1 MTVIPQNYKGSSKR
15 ERVEDMFDR
24 IAPKYDLLNK
34 VLSVGIDKGW
44 RKKMVAELKPLQPK
58 TMLDIATGTADVAIA
73 CMQLQPSHITG
84 VDISALMLA
93 EGQKKIEGLGFAKQ
107 ITLQQA
113 DSESL
118 PFEDNSFDAITVAFG
133 VRNFQNLD
141 KGLSEMFRVL
151 KPNGKVVILEFSQ
164 PEKFPIKQFYNFYS
178 KYILPTIGQLVSKER
193 AAYEYLPESVAAFP
207 YGQEFVKIMNR
218 NNFVNSKCVPLT
230 FGIASIY
237 VGSKN

>member
-1 MTVIPQNYKGSSKR
+1 MNVIPQNYKGSSKR

-34 VLSVGIDKGW
+34 VLSMGVDKGW
-44 RKKMVAELKPLQPK
+44 RKKMVAELKKLQPD
-58 TMLDIATGTADVAIA
+58 TLLDIATGTADVAIA
-73 CMQLQPSHITG
+73 CMKLKPSTITG
-84 VDISALMLA
+84 IDISALMLA
-93 EGQKKIEGLGFAKQ
+93 EGQIKIEALGYANQ

-113 DSESL
+113 DSENL
-118 PFEDNSFDAITVAFG
+118 PFADNTFDAITVAFG

-141 KGLSEMFRVL
+141 KGLSEMQRVL

-164 PEKFPIKQFYNFYS
+164 PERFPIKQFYTFYS
-178 KYILPTIGQLVSKER
+178 KYILPLIGQLVSKER

-207 YGQEFVKIMNR
+207 YGKEFVKILDK
-218 NNFVNSKCVPLT
+218 NNFVNTKCVSLT

-237 VGSKN
+237 VGFK

>member
-34 VLSVGIDKGW
+34 VLSVGVDKGW

-73 CMQLQPSHITG
+73 CMKLQPDHITG
-84 VDISALMLA
+84 IDISALMLA
-93 EGQKKIEGLGFAKQ
+93 EGQKKIEGLGIAQQ

-118 PFEDNSFDAITVAFG
+118 PFADNSFDAITVAFG

-141 KGLSEMFRVL
+141 KGLSEMLRVL

-207 YGQEFVKIMNR
+207 YGQAFVKIMNS
-218 NNFVNSKCVPLT
+218 NNFVNTKCVSLT

-237 VGSKN
+237 VGSKS

>member
-58 TMLDIATGTADVAIA
+58 KMLDIATGTADVAIA

-93 EGQKKIEGLGFAKQ
+93 EGQKKIEGLGMAQQ

-113 DSESL
+113 DSENL
-118 PFEDNSFDAITVAFG
+118 PFADNSFDAITVSFC
-133 VRNFQNLD
+133 VRNFQHLD
-141 KGLSEMFRVL
+141 KGLSEMLRVL

-207 YGQEFVKIMNR
+207 YGQEFVKIMNQ
-218 NNFVNSKCVPLT
+218 NNFVNTKCVPLT

-237 VGSKN
+237 VGSKS

>member
-34 VLSVGIDKGW
+34 VLSVGVDKGW

-73 CMQLQPSHITG
+73 CMKLQPDHITG
-84 VDISALMLA
+84 IDISALMLA
-93 EGQKKIEGLGFAKQ
+93 EGQKKIEGLGIAQQ

-118 PFEDNSFDAITVAFG
+118 PFADNSFDAITVAFG

-141 KGLSEMFRVL
+141 KGLSEMLRVL

-207 YGQEFVKIMNR
+207 YGQEFVKIMNS
-218 NNFVNSKCVPLT
+218 NNFVNTKCVSLT

-237 VGSKN
+237 VGSKS

>member
-44 RKKMVAELKPLQPK
+44 RKQMVAELKSLQPK

-93 EGQKKIEGLGFAKQ
+93 EGQKKIEGLGMAQQ

-113 DSESL
+113 DSENL
-118 PFEDNSFDAITVAFG
+118 PFADNSFDAITVAFG
-133 VRNFQNLD
+133 VRNFQHLD
-141 KGLSEMFRVL
+141 KGLSEMLRVL

-207 YGQEFVKIMNR
+207 YGQEFVKIMNY
-218 NNFVNSKCVPLT
+218 NNFVNTKCVPLT

-237 VGSKN
+237 VGSKS

>member
-1 MTVIPQNYKGSSKR
+1 
-15 ERVEDMFDR
+15 
-24 IAPKYDLLNK
+24 
-34 VLSVGIDKGW
+34 
-44 RKKMVAELKPLQPK
+44 MVAELKPLQPQI
-58 TMLDIATGTADVAIA
+58 MLDIATGTADVAIA
-73 CMQLQPSHITG
+73 CMQLQPSNITG

-93 EGQKKIEGLGFAKQ
+93 EGQKKIEELGFAKQ

-118 PFEDNSFDAITVAFG
+118 PFADNTFDAITVAFG

-141 KGLSEMFRVL
+141 KGLSEMLRVL

-218 NNFVNSKCVPLT
+218 NNFVNPECVPLT

-237 VGSKN
+237 VGSKS

>member
-34 VLSVGIDKGW
+34 VLSVGVDRGW
-44 RKKMVAELKPLQPK
+44 RKKMVAELKPSQPK

-73 CMQLQPSHITG
+73 CMKLQPDHITG
-84 VDISALMLA
+84 IDISALMLA
-93 EGQKKIEGLGFAKQ
+93 EGQKKIEGLGIAQQ

-118 PFEDNSFDAITVAFG
+118 PFADNSFDAITVAFG

-141 KGLSEMFRVL
+141 KGLSEMLRVL

-207 YGQEFVKIMNR
+207 YGQAFVKIMNS
-218 NNFVNSKCVPLT
+218 NNFVNTKCVSLT

-237 VGSKN
+237 VGSKS

>member
-34 VLSVGIDKGW
+34 VLSVGVDKGW

-73 CMQLQPSHITG
+73 CMKLQPDHITG
-84 VDISALMLA
+84 IDISALMLA
-93 EGQKKIEGLGFAKQ
+93 EGQKKIEGLGIAQQ

-118 PFEDNSFDAITVAFG
+118 PFADNSFDAITVAFG

-141 KGLSEMFRVL
+141 KGLSEMLRVL

-164 PEKFPIKQFYNFYS
+164 PENFPIKQFYNFYS

-207 YGQEFVKIMNR
+207 YGKEFVKIMNS
-218 NNFVNSKCVPLT
+218 NNFVNTKCVSLT

-237 VGSKN
+237 VGSKS

>member
-1 MTVIPQNYKGSSKR
+1 
-15 ERVEDMFDR
+15 MFDR

-34 VLSVGIDKGW
+34 VLSVGVDRGW

-73 CMQLQPSHITG
+73 CMKLQPNHITG
-84 VDISALMLA
+84 IDISALMLA
-93 EGQKKIEGLGFAKQ
+93 EGQKKIEGLGIAQQ

-118 PFEDNSFDAITVAFG
+118 PFSDNSFDAITVAFG

-141 KGLSEMFRVL
+141 KGLSEMLRVL

-207 YGQEFVKIMNR
+207 YGQAFVKIMNS
-218 NNFVNSKCVPLT
+218 NNFVNTKCVSLT

-237 VGSKN
+237 VGSKS

>member
-44 RKKMVAELKPLQPK
+44 RKLMVAELKSLQPK

-73 CMQLQPSHITG
+73 CMKLQPDHITG
-84 VDISALMLA
+84 IDISALMLA
-93 EGQKKIEGLGFAKQ
+93 EGQKKIEGLGIAQQ

-118 PFEDNSFDAITVAFG
+118 PFADNSFDAITVAFG

-141 KGLSEMFRVL
+141 KGLSEMLRVL

-164 PEKFPIKQFYNFYS
+164 PENFPIKQFYNFYS

-207 YGQEFVKIMNR
+207 YGQEFVKIMNI
-218 NNFVNSKCVPLT
+218 NNFVNTKCVSLT

-237 VGSKN
+237 VGSKS

>member
-58 TMLDIATGTADVAIA
+58 KMLDIATGTADVAIA

-93 EGQKKIEGLGFAKQ
+93 EGQKKIDGLGFAKQ

-118 PFEDNSFDAITVAFG
+118 PFADNSFDAITVAFG

-141 KGLSEMFRVL
+141 KGLSEMLRVL

-164 PEKFPIKQFYNFYS
+164 PGKFPINQFYNFYS

>member
-44 RKKMVAELKPLQPK
+44 RKLMVAELKSLQPK

-73 CMQLQPSHITG
+73 CMKLQPDHITG
-84 VDISALMLA
+84 IDISALMLA
-93 EGQKKIEGLGFAKQ
+93 EGQKKIEGLGIANQ

-118 PFEDNSFDAITVAFG
+118 PFADNSFDAITVAFG

-141 KGLSEMFRVL
+141 KGLSEMLRVL

-164 PEKFPIKQFYNFYS
+164 PENFPIKQFYNFYS

-207 YGQEFVKIMNR
+207 YGQEFVKIMNS
-218 NNFVNSKCVPLT
+218 NNFVNTKCVSLT

-237 VGSKN
+237 VGSKS